1 MRAIGTSKVLS
12 WRWSPCLALAL
23 GACGFAAF
31 ALLAIPEQIG
41 SVSVP
46 TPSEAAL
53 RFGGGFA
60 STRTSADGS
69 PSSED
74 SGSLTTSNTFSA
86 VPSNQGSSH
95 AANGFPKRGF
105 TPPLERPEPP
115 PPPAPPPQP
124 VLDTQ
129 PQAVAAPVP
138 APAEAP
144 PQAEPQTASASI
156 EQGVRNAD

>member
-41 SVSVP
+41 NVSLP
-46 TPSEAAL
+46 TPGDAAL
-53 RFGGGFA
+53 RFGGGLA
-60 STRTSADGS
+60 STRTSADG
-69 PSSED
+69 PSSLED
-74 SGSLTTSNTFSA
+74 SGSLGTSNTFSA
-86 VPSNQGSSH
+86 VPSNPGSPH
-95 AANGFPKRGF
+95 AANVFPKRGF
-105 TPPLERPEPP
+105 TPPLERPDP
-115 PPPAPPPQP
+115 PPPAAPPQP
-124 VLDTQ
+124 VLEVQ
-129 PQAVAAPVP
+129 PQPVAAPVP
-138 APAEAP
+138 PPADAPP